1 MPAHEPSNPSEPS
14 SSGDPSNE
22 VTVRAATEADLPA
35 VKAIYD
41 AEVLGGVA
49 TFAITPPGLDQW
61 RERLTSTA
69 PGDHVL
75 VAESGGRVVG
85 YAYSTDYRPR
95 EAYARTRETSVYLA
109 DGARGRGTGR
119 ALYDALLDRLRA
131 DGVRLAVAVVAL
143 PNDASRAL
151 HLACGFEP
159 VGVLHEVGHK
169 LGRWVDTE
177 LFELRLV

>member
-1 MPAHEPSNPSEPS
+1 MPAQTSPH
-14 SSGDPSNE
+14 G
-22 VTVRAATEADLPA
+22 VTARPATEADLPSI
-35 VKAIYD
+35 KAIYD

-49 TFAITPPGLDQW
+49 TFALTPPGLAYW
-61 RERLTSTA
+61 RERLASTHQ
-69 PGDHVL
+69 GDHVL
-75 VAESGGRVVG
+75 VAESDGAVLG
-85 YAYSTDYRPR
+85 YAHSGAYRPR

-109 DGARGRGTGR
+109 EGARGRGVGR
-119 ALYDALLDRLRA
+119 LLYDALLTRLRA

-151 HLACGFEP
+151 HLSCGFGS

-177 LFELRLV
+177 LFELLLT

>member
-1 MPAHEPSNPSEPS
+1 MPAHQ
-14 SSGDPSNE
+14 
-22 VTVRAATEADLPA
+22 VTARAATEPDLPA
-35 VKAIYD
+35 IKAIYD

-49 TFAITPPGLDQW
+49 TFAVTPPGLGYW
-61 RERLTSTA
+61 RERLTSPA

-75 VAESGGRVVG
+75 VAEVDGAVAGD
-85 YAYSTDYRPR
+85 AYSGAYRPR
-95 EAYARTRETSVYLA
+95 EAYSRTRETSVYLA
-109 DGARGRGTGR
+109 AGARGRGVGR
-119 ALYDALLDRLRA
+119 LLYDALLTRLRA

-151 HLACGFEP
+151 HLACGFDS

-177 LFELRLV
+177 LFELRLT